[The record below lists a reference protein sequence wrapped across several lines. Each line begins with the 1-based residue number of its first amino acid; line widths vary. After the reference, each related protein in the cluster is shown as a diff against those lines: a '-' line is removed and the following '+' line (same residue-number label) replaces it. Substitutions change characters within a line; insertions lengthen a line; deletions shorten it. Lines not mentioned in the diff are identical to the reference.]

1 MAKKTAQSK
10 SDTDAAALTG
20 VMAAFNPMAPETWRE
35 IMTES
40 ARFLS
45 ERLQHDL
52 EVQQAMLRCKT
63 PMELFQVQ
71 TEFYQKAVAD
81 YAAEATRM
89 MQITTTS
96 AGAKRDYDDIP
107 L

>member
-1 MAKKTAQSK
+1 MAKKASQTK
-10 SDTDAAALTG
+10 PNTDAATLTG
-20 VMAAFNPMAPETWRE
+20 VMAGFNPMAPETWRE

-45 ERLQHDL
+45 ERLQQDM
-52 EVQQAMLRCKT
+52 EAQQAMLKCKS
-63 PMELFQVQ
+63 PLELFQVQ

-81 YAAEATRM
+81 YAEEASRM
-89 MQITTTS
+89 MQITTKST
-96 AGAKRDYDDIP
+96 GAKRDYDDIP